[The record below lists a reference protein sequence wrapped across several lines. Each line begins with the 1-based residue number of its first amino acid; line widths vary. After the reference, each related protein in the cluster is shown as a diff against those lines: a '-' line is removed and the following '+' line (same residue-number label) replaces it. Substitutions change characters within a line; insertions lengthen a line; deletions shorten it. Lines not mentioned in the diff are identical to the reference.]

1 MKKAKSG
8 SNSQQSSRYGTA
20 LTTLAMF
27 CLGIVQ
33 WHGLVNAAPPS
44 DRWTDIRNRMVDA
57 EVVGAGITNERVI
70 ESMRNTL
77 RHEFIPTNRRQY
89 AYYDMA
95 LPIGSSQTISP
106 PFIVALMT
114 EYIDPQP
121 TDRVLEIG
129 TGSGYQAAV
138 LSPLVKDVYTIEI
151 VEQLGRRASRTL
163 SDLDYKNVHTRIG
176 DGYLGW
182 PEKAPFDKIIVTC
195 SPENVPRALIEQLR
209 EGGSMII
216 PTGERFSQNLCLLKK
231 IDGELEIE
239 ALRPTLFVPM
249 TGQAEQ
255 KRKLQP
261 DGSKPALHNG
271 SFEESFGDPP
281 QLVGWH
287 YQRQSKIVDAVDAPD
302 GSSFVTFSNE
312 QRGRGA
318 QALQGFAIDGR
329 EVKRMTL
336 SACVRGEGIL
346 PGEHREDMAAI
357 IVVFY
362 DELRHEVGTVGLGPW
377 RGTFPWD
384 YYTATVPVPA
394 KARDA
399 IIRVG
404 LLGATGTMSVDGL
417 EVKAA
422 PKVSSPFRDG
432 RNSTEFR

>member
-1 MKKAKSG
+1 MNKTSSG
-8 SNSQQSSRYGTA
+8 WNLDRSISRSALLAAILLACSAFAAVSTA
-20 LTTLAMF
+20 
-27 CLGIVQ
+27 
-33 WHGLVNAAPPS
+33 AAGYQS
-44 DRWTDIRNRMVDA
+44 DRLAETRNRMVDE
-57 EVVGAGITNERVI
+57 EVVGAGIKNERVI
-70 ESMRNTL
+70 EAMRLTP
-77 RHEFIPTNRRQY
+77 RHEFIPTNRRRF

-129 TGSGYQAAV
+129 TGSGYQSAV

-151 VEQLGRRASRTL
+151 VEDLGRRAARTL
-163 SDLDYKNVHTRIG
+163 SDLGYENVHTRIG

-216 PTGERFSQNLCLLKK
+216 PMGERFSQNLCLLKK
-231 IDGELEIE
+231 VDGELEVE
-239 ALRPTLFVPM
+239 ELRPTLFVPM
-249 TGQAEQ
+249 TGRAEE

-271 SFEESFGDPP
+271 SFEESFGEPL

-287 YQRQSKIVDAVDAPD
+287 YQRQMEIVEDDDAQD
-302 GSSFVTFSNE
+302 GESYVTFKNE
-312 QRGRGA
+312 MRGRGA
-318 QALQGFAIDGR
+318 QALQGFAVDGR

-336 SACVRGEGIL
+336 SAWVRGEGIV
-346 PGEHREDMAAI
+346 PGNRREEMAAI

-384 YYTATVPVPA
+384 FFTATVPVPP

-404 LLGATGTMSVDGL
+404 LLGATGEMSVDGL
-417 EVKAA
+417 
-422 PKVSSPFRDG
+422 KVEATPQPSSPFRAG
-432 RNSTEFR
+432 RNSAEFR